1 MTLSDLENDLYRRLN
16 YDATPATAV
25 TTRLRALLNETQ
37 NEILAEPGMGAL
49 INGAFTF
56 ASVADTAQYSVPQ
69 AAAKIKTLYEITNDR
84 RLEPRSLDWYRSLY
98 PDNAAITGTP
108 EYYVDL
114 GLTSIAT
121 QPAAATEL
129 FADSTAAGDTNI
141 AYIEGWR
148 TTGYFNSNNVTMT
161 GVTGVT
167 FDAAITD
174 WVFLTKF
181 FISAAAVG
189 SVTLQTTSAGGTVLA
204 TIPIGQTYARY
215 RRIALVP
222 TPSAAVTYTIDFEW
236 DPQNMSV
243 ANDEPLLPLKFHRLL
258 GIGARMKEYEK
269 KDDTR
274 YRDAKADFDRG
285 LNKLKFYMLHQA
297 AGRPNLRG
305 RVQRGFSTLGPNYP
319 SGI

>member
-1 MTLSDLENDLYRRLN
+1 MTLSDLEADLYRRLN
-16 YDATPATAV
+16 YAATPATDI

-37 NEILAEPGMGAL
+37 NEILAEPGMGTL
-49 INGAFTF
+49 MNGSITF
-56 ASVADTAQYSVPQ
+56 ASVADTAQYSIPQ
-69 AAAKIKTLYEITNDR
+69 AAAKVKTLYEITNDR
-84 RLEPRSLDWYRSLY
+84 RLERRSLDWYRSLY
-98 PDNAAITGTP
+98 PDTAATTGTP

-114 GLTSIAT
+114 GLIGVST

-129 FADSTAAGDTNI
+129 FVDSTDAGDI
-141 AYIEGWR
+141 SAAYIEGWR
-148 TTGYFNSNNVTMT
+148 TTGYFNSNTVTMT

-174 WVFLTKF
+174 WIFIYKF

-189 SVTLQTTSAGGTVLA
+189 SVTLQTTGAGGTVLA

-222 TPSAAVTYTIDFEW
+222 TPSAAVTYTVDFEW

-243 ANDEPLLPLKFHRLL
+243 ANDEPLLPAKFHRLL

-274 YRDAKADFDRG
+274 YQATKVEYERG
-285 LNKLKFYMLHQA
+285 LSKLKFYMNQAA

-305 RVQRGFSTLGPNYP
+305 RLHRGWSTLGPNYP
-319 SGI
+319 AGV